1 MSMYDERKRDA
12 SPRRLYR
19 DKSKGMFCGVCAGI
33 ADYFSVDVTVVRIV
47 TAVGCLF
54 FPAIFFAYVAL
65 CFLVPVKPGKLYKDE
80 WDEKFWQGVR
90 KSPKGTFSAVKM
102 RFREMDMK
110 LQRMERYITSAR
122 FNLDREFRDL
132 EK

>member
-1 MSMYDERKRDA
+1 
-12 SPRRLYR
+12 
-19 DKSKGMFCGVCAGI
+19 MFCGVCAGI
-33 ADYFSVDVTVVRIV
+33 ADYFSVDATVVRIL
-47 TAVGCLF
+47 TAIGVFVIPGT
-54 FPAIFFAYVAL
+54 IFAYIVL
-65 CFLVPVKPGKLYKDE
+65 CFLVPVKPSQLYRDE
-80 WDEKFWQGVR
+80 SDEKFWQGVR

>member
-1 MSMYDERKRDA
+1 MFDERRRDA

-19 DKSKGMFCGVCAGI
+19 DKDKRMICGVCAGI
-33 ADYFSVDVTVVRIV
+33 ADYFSADVTVVRIL
-47 TAVGCLF
+47 TAIGFLL
-54 FPAIFFAYVAL
+54 FPATFFAYVVL

-122 FNLDREFRDL
+122 FNLDREFKDL

>member
-1 MSMYDERKRDA
+1 M
-12 SPRRLYR
+12 
-19 DKSKGMFCGVCAGI
+19 
-33 ADYFSVDVTVVRIV
+33 
-47 TAVGCLF
+47 
-54 FPAIFFAYVAL
+54 

>member
-1 MSMYDERKRDA
+1 MFDERRRDA

-19 DKSKGMFCGVCAGI
+19 DKSKRMFCGVCAGI
-33 ADYFSVDVTVVRIV
+33 ADYFSVDVTVVRIL
-47 TAVGCLF
+47 TAVGFLL
-54 FPAIFFAYVAL
+54 FPATIFAYVVL

>member
-1 MSMYDERKRDA
+1 MFDERRRDA

-19 DKSKGMFCGVCAGI
+19 DKSKSMFCGVCAGI
-33 ADYFSVDVTVVRIV
+33 ADYFSADVTVVRILTV
-47 TAVGCLF
+47 VSSMF
-54 FPAIFFAYVAL
+54 FPATIFAYIVL
-65 CFLVPVKPGKLYKDE
+65 CFLVPEKPGKLYKDE

-132 EK
+132 DK